1 MISET
6 RLIDTCFLVDVP
18 LDNLRLNVFV
28 NDAHDILQQEL
39 MGQTL
44 TFRNKKTIFKVLQ
57 QLFNFI
63 YGDLISITDFMS
75 MKVQIQCKLLA
86 KDQKLLADTGML
98 HTLLK
103 LYRILLYQNNQQEN
117 GN

>member
-39 MGQTL
+39 MG
-44 TFRNKKTIFKVLQ
+44 
-57 QLFNFI
+57 
-63 YGDLISITDFMS
+63 
-75 MKVQIQCKLLA
+75 
-86 KDQKLLADTGML
+86 
-98 HTLLK
+98 
-103 LYRILLYQNNQQEN
+103 
-117 GN
+117 